1 MFYALCVT
9 MWIWWEKNGKQ
20 LTKVGSPKFYAQDL
34 LSDVEV
40 YSPDGRCSGVKVAD
54 LPSPRLSQKVTTTNT
69 KPTIILL

>member
-1 MFYALCVT
+1 

-54 LPSPRLSQKVTTTNT
+54 LPSPRLSIKCFANNNKHETN
-69 KPTIILL
+69 

>member
-1 MFYALCVT
+1 

-20 LTKVGSPKFYAQDL
+20 LTEVGSPKFYAQDH

-54 LPSPRLSQKVTTTNT
+54 LPSPKLSQKAN
-69 KPTIILL
+69 